1 MPGIADLPGD
11 QIVQT
16 TIAGQATAG
25 TPDEFPVIR
34 IPSNATITAV
44 YYVAKSTLTGAATN
58 YCSVTLR
65 NRGAAGAGATN
76 IANLDF
82 SSGAVIATAFS
93 PIAITLNTTAAN
105 LNVTAG
111 DSLTCEKVVTGTG
124 LALPAGAL
132 VVHYKVR

>member
-11 QIVQT
+11 QIIVT
-16 TIAGQATAG
+16 SIAGQAVAG
-25 TPDEFPVIR
+25 TPDEFPIIR
-34 IPSNATITAV
+34 IPVNATVTAV
-44 YYVAKSTLTGAATN
+44 YYVAKSTLTGANTN

-76 IANLDF
+76 VANLDF
-82 SSGAVIATAFS
+82 VSAVNATAYA
-93 PIAITLNTTAAN
+93 PVTITLNTTAAN

-111 DSLTCEKVVTGTG
+111 DSLTCEKLNTGTG